1 MKFLSPK
8 IAGLALLSGALS
20 VILYWRL
27 NPTRNYTPVPVAG
40 NAIPAG
46 TLEPESSVLP
56 QYAGAA
62 SCRDCHAKEFASWAG
77 SNHGMAERAMDP
89 ALDHAAFEPAHSIV
103 HATQKSEARLREGR
117 YEMITAGLSGAVE
130 TFTVDRVIGHDPF
143 RQFLIG
149 APGGRFQTLELS
161 WDPKK
166 KEWFDVY
173 GNEDRK
179 PGEWGHWTGR
189 GMNWNSMCASCHNT
203 RLRKNYD
210 AQSDSFQTRMA
221 ERSVS
226 CEACHGPMKSHGV
239 WQNQYRG
246 AKNDPTI
253 KRLTRDQMLDTC
265 GGCHARRGEL
275 TGDFKPGDS
284 FFDHY
289 SLTIV
294 DGTDTFHPDGQVREE
309 DYEFTSFLSS
319 KMHAQGVRCMDCHE
333 PHSAKT
339 IATDD
344 ALCMRCHVGNVPAFP
359 KAPVIIPAAHTFHKE
374 GSAGAQCISCHMPVT
389 NFMQRHPRH
398 DHGFTIPD
406 PLLTKQFGTPNAC
419 NRCHADKDADW
430 ALNFTKQ
437 WYGDKMERPT
447 RQRATIFAKARRGDE
462 DARDGLIAWLKGED
476 SPSWKASACLLLDR
490 WAGEPAVTQV
500 LQENLKHD
508 SPLVRASAGRTL
520 GLLAESGSSP
530 VRDALRPFLKDPSR
544 NVRLS
549 AAWALRDDVSPD
561 STAGKELALMLK
573 NNADQPGGRMQLGQ
587 YEAARGRND
596 EAIAQFRKAIE
607 WDPNSPPFHRDLA
620 VMLSASG
627 RIKEAIAELEATIKL
642 DPRQAAYHYELGLAW
657 SEAGDLDKTIASLD
671 QAVKLDPLLSR
682 GWYNLGLARN
692 GKGDTAGAL
701 DSLARGEAAN
711 PRDAALPYARAT
723 ILARLGRSDEAMQ
736 AAQNALLIQPGFADA
751 QQLLMMLQRQ
761 KGKP

>member
-1 MKFLSPK
+1 MKFFSSK
-8 IAGLALLSGALS
+8 TAGLALLLGALAVVVFS
-20 VILYWRL
+20 WSKR
-27 NPTRNYTPVPVAG
+27 TRNYTPVPVAS
-40 NAIPAG
+40 NSVSPG
-46 TLEPESSVLP
+46 TLEPEAAVFP
-56 QYAGAA
+56 HYAGAV

-77 SNHGMAERAMDP
+77 SNHGMAERALDP
-89 ALDHAAFEPAHSIV
+89 ALDHAAFDPAHNIV
-103 HATQKSEARLREGR
+103 HATQKSEALMRDGR
-117 YEMITAGLSGAVE
+117 CEMITAGLNGPAE
-130 TFTVDRVIGHDPF
+130 AHTVDRVIGHDPL
-143 RQFLIG
+143 RQFLVG

-179 PGEWGHWTGR
+179 SGEWGHWTGR
-189 GMNWNSMCASCHNT
+189 GMNWNAMCASCHNT

-210 AQSDSFQTRMA
+210 AKFDTFQTKMA

-226 CEACHGPMKSHGV
+226 CEACHGPMKSHGD
-239 WQNQYRG
+239 WQNQNRG

-253 KRLTRDQMLDTC
+253 KRLTPDQMLDTC
-265 GGCHARRGEL
+265 GACHARRGEL
-275 TGDFKPGDS
+275 TGDFKPGDA

-289 SLTIV
+289 SLTLV
-294 DGTDTFHPDGQVREE
+294 DGSDTFYPDGQVRDE

-319 KMHAQGVRCMDCHE
+319 KMHAQGVRCVNCHE

-339 IATDD
+339 IATGD

-359 KAPVIIPAAHTFHKE
+359 KAPVIIPVAHTFHKE

-389 NFMQRHPRH
+389 TYMQRHPRH

-406 PLLTKQFGTPNAC
+406 PLLTKQFGIPNAC
-419 NRCHADKDADW
+419 NRCHADNDADW

-462 DARDGLIAWLKGED
+462 AARDGLISWLQGEE

-490 WAGEPAVTQV
+490 WAAEPAVTQV
-500 LQENLKHD
+500 LQERLKD
-508 SPLVRASAGRTL
+508 ASPLVRASASRTL
-520 GLLAESGSSP
+520 GVIAESGASP
-530 VRDALRPFLKDPSR
+530 ARDTLRPLLKDPSR
-544 NVRLS
+544 SVRLS

-561 STAGKELALMLK
+561 STAGKELSLMLQSS
-573 NNADQPGGRMQLGQ
+573 ADQPGGRMRLGQ

-596 EAIAQFRKAIE
+596 SAIAEFRKAIE
-607 WDPNSPPFHRDLA
+607 WDPNSPPFHHDLA
-620 VMLSASG
+620 MMLSASG

-642 DPRQAAYHYELGLAW
+642 DPRQAVFHYELGLAW
-657 SEAGDLDKTIASLD
+657 SEAGELDKTIAALEK
-671 QAVKLDPLLSR
+671 AVKLDPQLSR

-692 GKGDTAGAL
+692 GKGDTSGAL
-701 DSLARGEAAN
+701 DALARGEVAN
-711 PRDAALPYARAT
+711 PRDSALPYARAT
-723 ILARLGRSDEAMQ
+723 ILLNLGRRDDAVQ
-736 AAQNALLIQPGFADA
+736 AAQKALLIQPSMRDA

-761 KGKP
+761 SAKP